1 MNKDKQENKLSLSLF
16 REMLKNS
23 AKLSAMLWKEK
34 RGGVIALGFV
44 FLVVSAAPF
53 LQSGSRGLLINELVK
68 ITGSG
73 AVSSYLLL
81 LVGVLILA
89 TLIPSVL
96 FTIQSYLS
104 KLFWFF
110 LEEKFETLVIRKKG
124 ELDVATHENPEHK
137 DLFNRVS
144 EEGTWRVRN
153 FIDRQFYIF
162 QNVIEVT
169 IASVI
174 LIFSQW
180 WVFLVILIGTL
191 PELIV
196 EARYG
201 RMVWGIHSGRA
212 ETKRKYWELHSHF
225 NTLPSLIELKLFQNI
240 PYFFSA
246 IKELFQ
252 SFQLEEKKNEKKKL
266 FSQLISLCFSQLV
279 IAFAIV
285 YFVFQVVKGN
295 LLIGTLTFILASI
308 GDLRQSLSGLFSNLG
323 QQYQDSLFVTD
334 IFKMLG
340 LKPSVEKPKK
350 GIVLDPQKT
359 PEIIFENVTFSYPGT
374 KTAILKNFSLEIAP
388 GEKIALVGI
397 NGAGKTTFVK
407 LLCRFY
413 DPDQGKIIIGGHD
426 LRELDLE
433 SWYNQLGAIFQDYA
447 RYHFIVKE
455 AIAMGRT
462 GTASSLEK
470 VKEAAQA
477 SEADIFIEEWEKKYE
492 QMLGK
497 EFTEGV
503 EPSIGQWQKLA
514 LARTFYRAPSILVLD
529 EPTSSIDA
537 AAEAKI
543 FEKLESL
550 PRDRTVI
557 LISHRF
563 STVRQADKIGVIE
576 EGELKE
582 LGTHED
588 LLKLDGTYANLFNL
602 QAKGYK

>member
-1 MNKDKQENKLSLSLF
+1 MNKEKQDNKLSLSLF

-23 AKLSAMLWKEK
+23 GKLSAMLWREK
-34 RGGVIALGFV
+34 RSEIVLLGLV

-53 LQSGSRGLLINELVK
+53 LQSGSRGLLINELVN
-68 ITGSG
+68 IAGSG
-73 AVSSYLLL
+73 TISSYLLL
-81 LVGVLILA
+81 LIGVLILA

-96 FTIQSYLS
+96 FTIQNYLS

-110 LEEKFETLVIRKKG
+110 LDEKIETLIIKKKG
-124 ELDVATHENPEHK
+124 ELDVAIHESPEHR

-169 IASVI
+169 IASAI
-174 LIFSQW
+174 LFFSQW

-212 ETKRKYWELHSHF
+212 ETRRKYWELHSHF
-225 NTLPSLIELKLFQNI
+225 NALPSLVELKLFQNI
-240 PYFFSA
+240 PHFFSA
-246 IKELFQ
+246 IKELFN
-252 SFQLEEKKNEKKKL
+252 SFQLEEKKNEKRKL
-266 FSQLISLCFSQLV
+266 LAQLFVLCFSQLV

-285 YFVFQVVKGN
+285 YFTIQVVEGN
-295 LLIGTLTFILASI
+295 LLIGTLTFILASV

-323 QQYQDSLFVTD
+323 RQYQDSLFVTD
-334 IFKMLG
+334 IFKMLD
-340 LKPSVEKPKK
+340 LKPAVEKPQK
-350 GIVLDPQKT
+350 GVVLDPKKT
-359 PEIIFENVTFSYPGT
+359 PEIVFENVTFSYPGT
-374 KTAILKNFSLEIAP
+374 KTEVLKNFSLKIAP

-413 DPDQGKIIIGGHD
+413 DPDEGRITIDGHD
-426 LRELDLE
+426 LKELDLE
-433 SWYNQLGAIFQDYA
+433 SWYSQLGAIFQDYA
-447 RYHFIVKE
+447 RYHFVVKE
-455 AIAMGRT
+455 AIAVGRT

-514 LARTFYRAPSILVLD
+514 LARTFYRAPSVLILD

-543 FEKLESL
+543 FEKLENL
-550 PRDRTVI
+550 PKDRTVI

-563 STVRQADKIGVIE
+563 STVRQADKIGVVE
-576 EGELKE
+576 EGELRE

-588 LLKLDGTYANLFNL
+588 LLKLNGTYAHLFNL